1 MKKKLLIINTG
12 GTMGMK
18 PTERGFRPAQGFLE
32 TQMAR
37 MPELHDETMPEFVV
51 KEYDP
56 VLDSA
61 NFTPLDWQRMAGDIA
76 DHYQDFDAFL
86 LLHGTD
92 TMAYTASALPL
103 MLEGVDK
110 PVILTGSQLPLC
122 LRRND
127 ARENLITAMIIATE
141 FPVPEVCVY
150 FGSRLLRGCRT
161 TKASTSNFDAF
172 DSPNEP
178 PLGLVGTHIQVFARR
193 IRQRP
198 PADRTQKAL
207 AVRDIRP
214 AKLAT
219 FRLFPG
225 VTPDVLDNVL
235 QTPLQ
240 GMVLES
246 YGAGNGPSNDR
257 AFLSTLRSA
266 VERGVTIVNL
276 SQCQHGGV
284 SQNDY
289 ATGRALTDVGVI
301 SGGDMTVEAAITKL
315 MFLFSQNLSVDQVK
329 RQMAKNLVGELSE
342 PLTTS

>member
-1 MKKKLLIINTG
+1 MIRQFTVRLAIVFMVSGATTSILGLPLSHAALVAHWPLNEGSGDVFQDVIGGIN
-12 GTMGMK
+12 
-18 PTERGFRPAQGFLE
+18 GFLPE
-32 TQMAR
+32 ADFGEVADVEWDQGPPTQPNAVR
-37 MPELHDETMPEFVV
+37 
-51 KEYDP
+51 
-56 VLDSA
+56 
-61 NFTPLDWQRMAGDIA
+61 
-76 DHYQDFDAFL
+76 FL
-86 LLHGTD
+86 G
-92 TMAYTASALPL
+92 
-103 MLEGVDK
+103 
-110 PVILTGSQLPLC
+110 
-122 LRRND
+122 
-127 ARENLITAMIIATE
+127 ENSFIATE

-240 GMVLES
+240 GLVLES

-301 SGGDMTVEAAITKL
+301 SGGDMTVEAAITKM